1 MSLKEKIILS
11 ALLIVALSVNNCTTV
26 GHDATMRSE
35 LAISSDRHVNTQR
48 PLEVTHDVQDKILK
62 GEATGLMFWIP
73 GLFDLMVSGV
83 GSLGNVLGSGL
94 RSAGGALGGIPFVGK
109 GLENGATNAG
119 ANVGNIGP
127 LINNFKVLVLA
138 NEAESRIVY
147 DNNIDGFYRT
157 GVHATIG
164 LKWFIFKEY
173 KVEVTGK
180 PIVIKSL
187 GMFTDARL
195 AKIQAMT
202 AKAGCTTCADIK

>member
-1 MSLKEKIILS
+1 MT
-11 ALLIVALSVNNCTTV
+11 VA
-26 GHDATMRSE
+26 HDASMRSE
-35 LAISSDRHVNTQR
+35 LAIKSDKHVNVQR

-94 RSAGGALGGIPFVGK
+94 RSVGGALGGVPFVGK
-109 GLENGATNAG
+109 SLENGASSAG

-127 LINNFKVLVLA
+127 LINNFKILLLA
-138 NEAESRIVY
+138 DEAEGRIVY

-180 PIVIKSL
+180 PVVIKSL

>member
-1 MSLKEKIILS
+1 MTLKEKLILS
-11 ALLIVALSVNNCTTV
+11 ALLVVAISVNNCTTV
-26 GHDATMRSE
+26 GHDASMRTE
-35 LAISSDRHVNTQR
+35 LAIKSDKHVNVQR
-48 PLEVTHDVQDKILK
+48 PLEVTHEVQDKILK
-62 GEATGLMFWIP
+62 GEATGLIFWIP
-73 GLFDLMVSGV
+73 VLFDLSVGV
-83 GSLGNVLGSGL
+83 FGTVGDVLGKVISG
-94 RSAGGALGGIPFVGK
+94 AGGALGGVPFVGK
-109 GLENGATNAG
+109 SLENGAASAG

-127 LINNFKVLVLA
+127 LINNFKILLLA

>member
-1 MSLKEKIILS
+1 MTLKEKLILS
-11 ALLIVALSVNNCTTV
+11 ALLVVAISVNNCMTV
-26 GHDATMRSE
+26 AHDASMRSE
-35 LAISSDRHVNTQR
+35 LAIKSDKHVNVQR

-94 RSAGGALGGIPFVGK
+94 RSVGGALGGVPFVGK
-109 GLENGATNAG
+109 SLENGASSAG

-127 LINNFKVLVLA
+127 LINNFKILLLA
-138 NEAESRIVY
+138 DEAEGRIVY

-180 PIVIKSL
+180 PVVIKSL